1 VDDGCRIRYKTK
13 DKRYKIEGEIAS
25 SSRGCGTP
33 RNDVKMNRFLSL
45 EGVGVGNMKRT
56 QNGASKAKL
65 RSSYV
70 TLVVSVSL
78 VLFLL
83 GILGLVLINARELS
97 DYFRESLSFS
107 IMLDDAAKEA
117 DIRML
122 QKDLDAKPYV
132 KSTMYVSKEEA
143 AAKMKE
149 ELGEDFISFL
159 GDNPL
164 PPTIDVYLVSDYTSS
179 DNVAKIEKY
188 IYLYP
193 FVKDVLYPESLLI
206 LINENVRKISL
217 FLLVISAFLFLIAL
231 TIINNTIR
239 LSIYSKRFLIRTM
252 QLVGATRS
260 FIRRP
265 FIMQG
270 AFYGFLSA
278 LIAMTLLMGML
289 YLIEKEFFKMFSF
302 ENMNLLILLGAAIII
317 IGVFINIISTWFS
330 VNKYLSISEDKLY
343 Y

>member
-1 VDDGCRIRYKTK
+1 MK
-13 DKRYKIEGEIAS
+13 KRE
-25 SSRGCGTP
+25 
-33 RNDVKMNRFLSL
+33 
-45 EGVGVGNMKRT
+45 
-56 QNGASKAKL
+56 NGASKAKL

-132 KSTMYVSKEEA
+132 KSTRYVSKEEA
-143 AAKMKE
+143 ATKMKE

-179 DNVAKIEKY
+179 YNVAKIEKY

-252 QLVGATRS
+252 QLVGANRS

-302 ENMNLLILLGAAIII
+302 ENMNLLILLGAAIIVV
-317 IGVFINIISTWFS
+317 GVIINIISTSFS

>member
-1 VDDGCRIRYKTK
+1 MKKT
-13 DKRYKIEGEIAS
+13 EN
-25 SSRGCGTP
+25 GT
-33 RNDVKMNRFLSL
+33 
-45 EGVGVGNMKRT
+45 
-56 QNGASKAKL
+56 SKARL

-70 TLVVSVSL
+70 TLVVSISL

-83 GILGLVLINARELS
+83 GILGIILINARELS

-107 IMLDDAAKEA
+107 VMLDDAAREA

-122 QKDLDAKPYV
+122 QKDLDAKAYV
-132 KSTMYVSKEEA
+132 KSTKYVSKDEA

-164 PPTIDVYLVSDYTSS
+164 PPSIDVYLVSNYTRPDS
-179 DNVAKIEKY
+179 VAKIEKY

-193 FVKDVLYPESLLI
+193 FVKDVVVPESLLV
-206 LINENVRKISL
+206 LINENVQKISI

-239 LSIYSKRFLIRTM
+239 LSVYSKRFLIRTM

-260 FIRRP
+260 FIRKP
-265 FIMQG
+265 FILQ
-270 AFYGFLSA
+270 AALHGFIAA
-278 LIAMTLLMGML
+278 LVAMVLLLGLL
-289 YLIEKEFFKMFSF
+289 YLIEKEFFMMFTF
-302 ENMNLLILLGAAIII
+302 ENTNLLLLLGAVIIMTGI
-317 IGVFINIISTWFS
+317 FINIISTWFS
-330 VNKYLSISEDKLY
+330 VNRFLSISEDKLY

>member
-1 VDDGCRIRYKTK
+1 MVRQKKMKKNESGLSKT
-13 DKRYKIEGEIAS
+13 
-25 SSRGCGTP
+25 
-33 RNDVKMNRFLSL
+33 
-45 EGVGVGNMKRT
+45 
-56 QNGASKAKL
+56 KL

-70 TLVVSVSL
+70 TLIVSVSL

-83 GILGLVLINARELS
+83 GILGLVLINAKELS

-107 IMLDDAAKEA
+107 VMLDDDAKEA

-122 QKDLDAKPYV
+122 QKDLDAKPFV
-132 KSTMYVSKEEA
+132 KSTEYISKDEA

-164 PPTIDVYLVSDYTSS
+164 PPSIDVYLLSSYTSPDS
-179 DNVAKIEKY
+179 VAKIEKY
-188 IYLYP
+188 ILGYP
-193 FVKDVLYPESLLI
+193 FVKEVYYQDSLLF
-206 LINENVRKISL
+206 LINENVRKISI
-217 FLLVISAFLFLIAL
+217 FLLVLSSFLFLIAL

-252 QLVGATRS
+252 QLVGATRA

-265 FIMQG
+265 FIVQS
-270 AFYGFLSA
+270 AFHGFLAA
-278 LIAMTLLMGML
+278 LIAMTLQMGLL
-289 YLIEKEFFKMFSF
+289 YLIEKEFFLMFTF
-302 ENMNLLILLGAAIII
+302 ESTKLLLMLGTAIII
-317 IGVFINIISTWFS
+317 TGISTYFS
-330 VNKYLSISEDKLY
+330 VNRYLSISEDKLY